1 MLEYRRAPTRHL
13 PAHELLTGPDEDLAL
28 SDEWDELESALAHA
42 LRHPGEVIVGYVVLS
57 FIQGFLFG
65 IFSWA
70 LRRTWDG
77 DQRPLAALLPICLV
91 ATELVSAALPG
102 LSSFAKFRS
111 ALSFQFHHYRKL

>member
-28 SDEWDELESALAHA
+28 CDEWDELESALAHA

-77 DQRPLAALLPICLV
+77 DQRPLAALRPTCLA
-91 ATELVSAALPG
+91 ATQLTSAALPERTT
-102 LSSFAKFRS
+102 LPTLR
-111 ALSFQFHHYRKL
+111 